1 MSNFERL
8 VAWQVA
14 CELAVEVE
22 AVTRAPGFRGASA
35 LGLQMRKAAVSV
47 SSNIAEGHGR
57 AKRAEFAG
65 FLRVARGSAVE
76 VQSQLG
82 IALGQGR
89 LPFRRYQ
96 ELRSL
101 ADRTVALVTKLH
113 ASVSAQSDER

>member
-1 MSNFERL
+1 MSNFEKL
-8 VAWQVA
+8 IAWQVA
-14 CELAVEVE
+14 CQLATEIE
-22 AVTRAPGFRGASA
+22 SLTRAPSFRGGSA
-35 LGLQMRKAAVSV
+35 LGLQLRKASVSV

-89 LPFRRYQ
+89 IHFRRYQ
-96 ELRSL
+96 EVRAL

-113 ASVSAQSDER
+113 ASVAGQSERE

>member
-1 MSNFERL
+1 MSNFEKL
-8 VAWQVA
+8 IAWQVA
-14 CELAVEVE
+14 CQLAQEVE
-22 AVTRAPGFRGASA
+22 LVSRAPGFRGASA

-82 IALGQGR
+82 VAMGQGR
-89 LPFRRYQ
+89 LTFRRYQ
-96 ELRSL
+96 EVRAL

-113 ASVSAQSDER
+113 ASVSTQAEQE

>member
-1 MSNFERL
+1 MPNHEKL

-14 CELAVEVE
+14 CQLAQEIELVS
-22 AVTRAPGFRGASA
+22 RAPAFRGASA

-76 VQSQLG
+76 VQSQL
-82 IALGQGR
+82 AVSLGQGR
-89 LPFRRYQ
+89 LTFRRYQ
-96 ELRSL
+96 AVRAL

-113 ASVSAQSDER
+113 ASVAAQTERG